1 MNAPRRSQPTGL
13 SVSHTMLLRRLE
25 SIASLSEEDRR
36 ALAALPIQESNF
48 EADRDIVREHDHPS
62 RSFVLVEGFVYA
74 YKVTGDGK
82 RQITGL
88 YLAGD
93 FPDLQSLHLTIM
105 DNGLATM
112 TPCKLGFV
120 KHVDIRA
127 LCERHHRVAF
137 ALWRATLIDA
147 SIAREWMTN
156 IGQRN
161 APARMAHLLCEIVL
175 RLKAVGLVRDD
186 LTCELP
192 ITQKEF
198 ADALGFSVVH
208 VNRTLQ
214 ELRTAGLISLTDNR
228 LHVREWAKLVMVGDF
243 DATFLHIK
251 GQEAVVSGSE

>member
-93 FPDLQSLHLTIM
+93 FPDLLGPAGHARRSARFTDPTGPRAGRPAPRTPRNLH
-105 DNGLATM
+105 
-112 TPCKLGFV
+112 
-120 KHVDIRA
+120 
-127 LCERHHRVAF
+127 E
-137 ALWRATLIDA
+137 
-147 SIAREWMTN
+147 
-156 IGQRN
+156 N
-161 APARMAHLLCEIVL
+161 A
-175 RLKAVGLVRDD
+175 
-186 LTCELP
+186 
-192 ITQKEF
+192 
-198 ADALGFSVVH
+198 VVH
-208 VNRTLQ
+208 S
-214 ELRTAGLISLTDNR
+214 LIHPQVHCR
-228 LHVREWAKLVMVGDF
+228 A
-243 DATFLHIK
+243 
-251 GQEAVVSGSE
+251 